1 MRGGL
6 QVTGYGLQVTDY
18 RLQVTGYRYQN
29 NCKPVNL
36 PTCGPENLNQTVDC
50 QLRVIPAGLEPAT
63 RSLEGCC
70 SIQLSYGTR

>member
-50 QLRVIPAGLEPAT
+50 QLRVIPAG
-63 RSLEGCC
+63 SLIPYFVVLCYFFSC
-70 SIQLSYGTR
+70 FKLPDF